1 MTAAS
6 GAGAVMGGMAG
17 SPEDPMT
24 GTDTQPMDGVD
35 TGADAV
41 RDEARRTLRLEAEG
55 LEALRAALDGP
66 LGEAFGRA
74 VAAIGGAGGRVIV
87 TGMGKSGH
95 VGRKIAATLA
105 STGTPAY
112 FVHPAEASHGDLGMI
127 ADDDVV
133 LALSWSGEAPELAD
147 VIAYARRW
155 GIPLIA
161 ITSRVAGTLGAAADI
176 PLILPVM
183 PEACPN
189 GLAPTT
195 STTMQ
200 MAMGDALAVAL
211 LSRRG
216 FSAQDFRRYH
226 PGGRLGSQLRKVR
239 EVMHTGADVPT
250 VAEDATLSRA
260 IMEMTGKRF
269 GITAVV
275 DAGGHLVGVVTDGDL
290 RRAFQTGFNDGPVRE
305 AMSRQPRTIGPDALA
320 EEALHLMNERRITS
334 LFVLEHGRPAGILH
348 LHDLLRIG
356 VA

>member
-1 MTAAS
+1 MDQTLSPFAAL
-6 GAGAVMGGMAG
+6 
-17 SPEDPMT
+17 
-24 GTDTQPMDGVD
+24 DT
-35 TGADAV
+35 
-41 RDEARRTLRLEAEG
+41 ARRTLSLEAEG
-55 LEALRAALDGP
+55 LVALRTALDGE
-66 LGEAFGRA
+66 LGAAFERAVTAIGEAS
-74 VAAIGGAGGRVIV
+74 GRVIV

-127 ADDDVV
+127 GDNDVV
-133 LALSWSGEAPELAD
+133 VALSWSGEAPELAD
-147 VIAYARRW
+147 LIAYTRRW
-155 GIPLIA
+155 GVTLIA
-161 ITSRVAGTLGAAADI
+161 ITSRAGSALGAAASI
-176 PLILPVM
+176 PLILPTM

-200 MAMGDALAVAL
+200 MAMGDALAVTL

-216 FSAQDFRRYH
+216 FSAQDFRRFH
-226 PGGRLGSQLRKVR
+226 PGGKLGSQLRKVR
-239 EVMHTGADVPT
+239 DVMHGGEAVPI
-250 VAEDATLSRA
+250 VPENATLSRA

-275 DAGGHLVGVVTDGDL
+275 DAEGRLVGAVTDGDL
-290 RRAFQTGFNDGPVRE
+290 RRAFQAGFKDGPVRD
-305 AMSRQPRTIGPDALA
+305 AMSRNPRTIGPEALA
-320 EEALHLMNERRITS
+320 EEALAVMNERRITS
-334 LFVLEHGRPAGILH
+334 LFVLEQDRPAGILH

>member
-1 MTAAS
+1 MDQHPP
-6 GAGAVMGGMAG
+6 
-17 SPEDPMT
+17 SPPSALD
-24 GTDTQPMDGVD
+24 D
-35 TGADAV
+35 
-41 RDEARRTLRLEAEG
+41 ARRTLLLEAEG
-55 LEALRAALDGP
+55 LKALRAAMDGP
-66 LGEAFGRA
+66 LGAAFERA
-74 VAAIGGAGGRVIV
+74 VAAIGGTGGRVMV

-147 VIAYARRW
+147 IIAYTRRW
-155 GIPLIA
+155 GITLVA
-161 ITSRVAGTLGAAADI
+161 ITARSESALGAGADI
-176 PLILPVM
+176 PLVLPVM

-200 MAMGDALAVAL
+200 MAIGDALAVAL

-216 FSAQDFRRYH
+216 FSAQDFRRFH
-226 PGGRLGSQLRKVR
+226 PGGKLGSQLRRVR
-239 EVMHTGADVPT
+239 DVMHAGDAVPT
-250 VAEDATLSRA
+250 VPEDASLSRA

-269 GITAVV
+269 GTTAVV
-275 DAGGHLVGVVTDGDL
+275 DREGRLVGVVTDGDL
-290 RRAFQTGFNDGPVRE
+290 RRAFQAGFVDGPVRE
-305 AMSRQPRTIGPDALA
+305 AMSRNPRTIGPDALS

-334 LFVLEHGRPAGILH
+334 LFVLEDGRPAGILH